1 MVQGV
6 ELLEI
11 EEEEEIVGRAPFFTR
26 ERIIWLLSSS
36 LAFLFLLVGFVD
48 FIQDTKLVPSNS
60 PDSFLGFVAVPT
72 GKEGIIP
79 NSLGLTINDW
89 IIFSAIVLVSIP
101 GIMIYESEY
110 RRKRAID
117 KQMPYFLR
125 EIADA
130 QKIGMSLPRAIQEAA
145 KREYGPLTQ
154 PLRKFAAKISWGIP
168 FPDAMRQFMKEIET
182 PLSKQASLLIL
193 EAERAGG
200 DLEKIFEASEKHTQ
214 EILNVEEERINSIK
228 PYLYIVYISF
238 FVFVAVI
245 IVLFQAFFIPFS
257 QKSVNL
263 GIGNNLGKINIPL
276 GPFTILFMYLVAV
289 EGFFSGLVAGKMAS
303 GTIKHGLLHAAI
315 MMITG
320 YVAYKA
326 FITSD
331 FFGTKLPI

>member
-1 MVQGV
+1 MAQGI

-11 EEEEEIVGRAPFFTR
+11 EEEEEIIGRAPFFTR
-26 ERIIWLLSSS
+26 ERVIWMLSGG
-36 LAFLFLLVGFVD
+36 LAFFFLLIGIID
-48 FIQDTKLVPSNS
+48 FIQDTRIVPSNS
-60 PDSFLGFVAVPT
+60 PEAFLGFVTVPT
-72 GKEGIIP
+72 GKDGIIP

-101 GIMIYESEY
+101 GVMIYEKEY
-110 RRKRAID
+110 RRERAID
-117 KQMPYFLR
+117 RQLPYFLR

-154 PLRKFAAKISWGIP
+154 PLRKLAAKISWGIP
-168 FPDAMRQFMKEIET
+168 FPEAMRQFMKEVDT
-182 PLSKQASLLIL
+182 PLARQANILIL

-200 DLEKIFEASEKHTQ
+200 DLEKIFAASEKHTQ
-214 EILNVEEERINSIK
+214 EILNVEEERISAIK
-228 PYLYIVYISF
+228 PYLYIVYISYV
-238 FVFVAVI
+238 VFVAVI

-257 QKSVNL
+257 EKSVDL
-263 GIGNNLGKINIPL
+263 GIGTSMGKINIPL
-276 GPFTILFMYLVAV
+276 SPFTILFMYLVAV

-315 MMITG
+315 MMIFG

-331 FFGTKLPI
+331 FFGIKLPL